1 MKTDN
6 PIKTELQ
13 SWESYNLSIHGSDRQ
28 LTIQDYKKR
37 TKARLNLSKIRK

>member
-28 LTIQDYKKR
+28 LTKYLQDYKK
-37 TKARLNLSKIRK
+37 TNKNTVKPV